1 MAAFLLWCILFV
13 LCWPLAIAA
22 LVLYPF
28 IWLMLLP
35 FRIAG
40 VAVGGALLLVWAIVT
55 LPVRLLRA
63 PFRLA

>member
-40 VAVGGALLLVWAIVT
+40 IAVGGALLLVWAIVT